1 MAFTNTALLFL
12 KTAARERRKPN
23 LTAKYFYICPI
34 MKKQHKT
41 HLLLGGNLG
50 DRLTNLAAARKMI
63 GEKIG
68 TLVKASSLYETQPWG
83 KSDQPEF
90 LNQALE
96 VATELKP
103 EEVLAAIFSIEKA
116 LGRQREDKWSAR
128 TIDIDILFY
137 DAKVLKTKDLTIP
150 HPHLQERNF
159 VLVPML
165 EIAPNKQHPV
175 FKKSIEELYET
186 CKDDLEVVQLE
197 QEND

>member
-1 MAFTNTALLFL
+1 MS
-12 KTAARERRKPN
+12 
-23 LTAKYFYICPI
+23 YICAD

-50 DRLTNLAAARKMI
+50 DRTANLAAARKLI

-68 TLVKASSLYETQPWG
+68 TVVKASSLYETQPWG
-83 KSDQPEF
+83 KSDQPDF
-90 LNQALE
+90 LNQAVE
-96 VATELKP
+96 VATDLKP
-103 EEVLAAIFSIEKA
+103 EDVLAAIFSIERT

-137 DAKVLKTKDLTIP
+137 DAKSLATKDLTIP

-165 EIAPNKQHPV
+165 EIAANKQHPV
-175 FKKSIEELYET
+175 FKKSIAELYEA
-186 CKDDLEVVQLE
+186 CLDDLEVVQLE
-197 QEND
+197 EETD